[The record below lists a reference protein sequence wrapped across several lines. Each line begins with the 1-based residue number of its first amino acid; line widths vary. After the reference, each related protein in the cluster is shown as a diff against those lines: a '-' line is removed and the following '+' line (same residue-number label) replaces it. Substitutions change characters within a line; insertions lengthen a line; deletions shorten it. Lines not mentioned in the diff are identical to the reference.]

1 MLLKK
6 YGTTKMPIQTNMLYY
21 SHTNEDNRIE
31 QQLLQSSACT
41 TAIVVAGSGE
51 RVLALMGNSYCK
63 KIIAVDINEE
73 AIFLLQLKMAA
84 ITYLTNEEYFQFTGH
99 YPALPGRRL
108 KIFEKIKPQLSITC
122 AVYWEQNRAVVEKGI
137 LYAGHFEKFIA
148 RVRPVLNL
156 FLGGKFQ
163 GVFDQDSFNARLFP
177 ESRWKLLSWMFSQK
191 WVYKLWGNKDK
202 AFIGSGASA
211 ERIPTALN
219 SVIKKGNAPSC
230 FMAHL
235 IFKGHLRF
243 MAPKDLPPAMQNE
256 FLNIIR
262 KRILN
267 REIIIDYYREDLLHF
282 MKESRVQIT
291 TPVFLS
297 ASDILSFED
306 RKYLAELIKTALQNA
321 GDMIVWRGFLRNILT
336 KQELKTIAENHGN
349 IERHDEQESTE
360 MYQVFSITNATA

>member
-41 TAIVVAGSGE
+41 TAIAIAGSGE
-51 RVLALMGNSYCK
+51 RVLALMGNTSCK
-63 KIIAVDINEE
+63 KIMAVDINEE
-73 AIFLLQLKMAA
+73 AIFLLQLKMAT

-99 YPALPGRRL
+99 YSTLPSTRL
-108 KIFEKIKPQLSITC
+108 KFFEKIKPQLPITC
-122 AVYWEQNRAVVEKGI
+122 AVYWEQNRRVVEKGI
-137 LYAGHFEKFIA
+137 LYAGHFENFLA

-156 FLGGKFQ
+156 SLGGNFQ
-163 GVFDQDSFNARLFP
+163 GVFDQNSFNARLFP
-177 ESRWKLLSWMFSQK
+177 ETRWKLLSWMFSQK
-191 WVYKLWGNKDK
+191 WIYKLWGNKDK

-211 ERIPTALN
+211 ERIPAALN

-243 MAPKDLPPAMQNE
+243 MATKDLPPAMQNE
-256 FLNIIR
+256 FLNTIR
-262 KRILN
+262 RRVLN
-267 REIIIDYYREDLLHF
+267 REIIIEYYREDLLHF
-282 MKESRVQIT
+282 MRENREQIT
-291 TPVFLS
+291 KPVFLS

-306 RKYLAELIKTALQNA
+306 RKYLEELIKIALQNP

-336 KQELKTIAENHGN
+336 SQELRTIAENHGN

-360 MYQVFSITNATA
+360 MYQVFSITKATG